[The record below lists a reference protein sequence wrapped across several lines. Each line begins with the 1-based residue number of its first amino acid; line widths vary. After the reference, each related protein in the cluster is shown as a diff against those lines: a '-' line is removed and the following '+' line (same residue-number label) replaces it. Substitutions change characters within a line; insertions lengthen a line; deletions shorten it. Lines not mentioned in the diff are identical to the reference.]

1 MGKLNKAIQD
11 VIDNTSDVLYREEI
25 YINGKH
31 EYDYHK
37 LEASSSVTVHTLYFS
52 DNTEW
57 SENNRN
63 SVAMQLVDDGNGIE
77 LIGITTKKQIEY
89 LEAEQLHI
97 LLRLSSS
104 HSVYQITEPAPKRDF

>member
-1 MGKLNKAIQD
+1 MATLKKEIQD

-37 LEASSSVTVHTLYFS
+37 LDATPQATVHTLYFS
-52 DNTEW
+52 DYIEW
-57 SENNRN
+57 AENVRKT
-63 SVAMQLVDDGNGIE
+63 VAMQLVDTGNGIE
-77 LIGITTKKQIEY
+77 LIGINSKKEINY

-104 HSVYQITEPAPKRDF
+104 HGVYQITEPAPKREF

>member
-37 LEASSSVTVHTLYFS
+37 LKATPNVTVHTLYYS
-52 DNTEW
+52 DHIEW
-57 SENNRN
+57 HEEIRKT
-63 SVAMQLVDDGNGIE
+63 VAMQLVDDGNGIE

-89 LEAEQLHI
+89 IEAEQLHI

-104 HSVYQITEPAPKRDF
+104 HSVYQITEPSPKRDF